1 MLISIWV
8 LSANESWITVCQ
20 SPQTGWDGVV
30 TRVEENSQKTGRTAM
45 MRIISALLTASEL
58 DLSVIELSLAMF
70 QACAFIAS
78 LPCSSVSSSP
88 MSIPV
93 ACNDQ

>member
-1 MLISIWV
+1 MLISIWT

-20 SPQTGWDGVV
+20 SPQNGWEGVV
-30 TRVEENSQKTGRTAM
+30 TKVEENSQKIGRTAM

-70 QACAFIAS
+70 QACAHISQPPYLA
-78 LPCSSVSSSP
+78 LV
-88 MSIPV
+88 
-93 ACNDQ
+93 

>member
-1 MLISIWV
+1 
-8 LSANESWITVCQ
+8 
-20 SPQTGWDGVV
+20 
-30 TRVEENSQKTGRTAM
+30 M

-70 QACAFIAS
+70 QACAFTAS

-93 ACNDQ
+93 ACNQQ